1 MKVNW
6 CFQIVVLKKTL
17 GQRTL
22 AEESLGQQGARTS
35 QSWRKPT
42 LNIHWK
48 DWCWSWSFNTLATW
62 CKEPTH
68 WKRPWCWERLK
79 AGGEGD
85 DRGWDDWMAS
95 STQWT
100 WVWASSRR
108 EWRTG
113 KPGVLQSMDSQRVK
127 HDSATEQQRRFPF
140 LKKHKL
146 RGSVTSCPA
155 IQELGNKIFSFKT
168 KRNSPRWKHRI
179 TGKSEEHIKR

>member
-48 DWCWSWSFNTLATW
+48 DWRWSWSFNTLATW

-68 WKRPWCWERLK
+68 WKRPWCWERLRR
-79 AGGEGD
+79 
-85 DRGWDDWMAS
+85 RGR
-95 STQWT
+95 Q
-100 WVWASSRR
+100 RR
-108 EWRTG
+108 WLDGITD
-113 KPGVLQSMDSQRVK
+113 SMDLS
-127 HDSATEQQRRFPF
+127 
-140 LKKHKL
+140 LGKL
-146 RGSVTSCPA
+146 REIVQDREAWRAVVHGVVKRWTRLSNWTATADLFLAALGLRCSVGFCLLAVSGGCSLVA
-155 IQELGNKIFSFKT
+155 MRRLLVVVA
-168 KRNSPRWKHRI
+168 SPVA
-179 TGKSEEHIKR
+179 EHGL